1 MGLFRC
7 NRLRVSC
14 PTPCRFQD
22 ESEFIA
28 VTVGAVH
35 RALDARS
42 VQNVALS
49 KMTVTAALSGE
60 EPVKASFCSFHS
72 GDYLHVSVSIWLLL
86 SVILCVEE
94 KKINHIWI
102 KITLEVRIDMKRPPF
117 GGLMW
122 FLKADQE

>member
-1 MGLFRC
+1 M
-7 NRLRVSC
+7 
-14 PTPCRFQD
+14 
-22 ESEFIA
+22 
-28 VTVGAVH
+28 GAVH